1 MTPQLDR
8 ELRRMS
14 VLQAREAVARRRRS
28 VRVRQ
33 EVLLRGGRPAVRAA
47 R

>member
-1 MTPQLDR
+1 MSPELDR

-14 VLQAREAVARRRRS
+14 VLRAREVATRRRRS
-28 VRVRQ
+28 LRARQ
-33 EVLLRGGRPAVRAA
+33 EVLLRGGRPARA